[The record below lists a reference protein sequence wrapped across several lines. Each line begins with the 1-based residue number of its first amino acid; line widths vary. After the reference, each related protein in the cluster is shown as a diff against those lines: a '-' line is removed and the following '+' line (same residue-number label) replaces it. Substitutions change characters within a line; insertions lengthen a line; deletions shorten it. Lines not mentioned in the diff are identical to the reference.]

1 MNRNTSLAI
10 TMYFVAIYFIVSQ
23 IFMVYF
29 WYLIA
34 QNHGFLYTLFIGPFE
49 AELKGLLWPFFI

>member
-1 MNRNTSLAI
+1 MKEKSFTIAMISLVL
-10 TMYFVAIYFIVSQ
+10 YFLISQ
-23 IFMVYF
+23 IIMVYF

-34 QNHGFLYTLFIGPFE
+34 QSHGFLYSLFIGPFE

>member
-1 MNRNTSLAI
+1 MKDIGLTIAMSVL
-10 TMYFVAIYFIVSQ
+10 TIYFLVSQ
-23 IFMVYF
+23 LIALYF

-34 QNHGFLYTLFIGPFE
+34 QEHGFLYTLFIGPFE

>member
-1 MNRNTSLAI
+1 MKDIGLIIVMSVL
-10 TMYFVAIYFIVSQ
+10 MIYFLVSQ
-23 IFMVYF
+23 LIALHF

-34 QNHGFLYTLFIGPFE
+34 QDHGFLYTLFIGPFE

>member
-1 MNRNTSLAI
+1 MENFGFQLAI
-10 TMYFVAIYFIVSQ
+10 VGVLLYFIASQ
-23 IFMVYF
+23 FCALYF

-34 QNHGFLYTLFIGPFE
+34 QSHGFLYSLFIGPFE